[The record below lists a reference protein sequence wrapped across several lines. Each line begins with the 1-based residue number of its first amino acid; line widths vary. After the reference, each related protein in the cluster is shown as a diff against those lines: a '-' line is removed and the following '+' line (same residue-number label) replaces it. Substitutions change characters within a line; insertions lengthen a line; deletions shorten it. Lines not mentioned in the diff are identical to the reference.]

1 MYAVGHFA
9 LGYLTGKLSSTALRV
24 KINIPLL
31 FLVSVLPDVDLLIPG
46 LEHRGPLHSL
56 VVCCMFVIPFMILY
70 KQKVIPYFVALLQH
84 SLIGDYVTGGSQLLW
99 PFSQSLYGIDTMVE
113 GLPNIAVEWLVFVVA
128 IFVMFKSKDLMMLF
142 SSDRSNLVLF
152 VPFVTVLLPTVAT
165 FPLYVPWAL
174 LVPHLVFV
182 VIFTYSVYMTLKSV
196 IRKSGVSF

>member
-31 FLVSVLPDVDLLIPG
+31 FLASVLPDVDFLIPG

-56 VVCCMFVIPFMILY
+56 VVGCMFVIPFVIVY

-99 PFSQSLYGIDTMVE
+99 PFSQSLYGIDTMVK

-128 IFVMFKSKDLMMLF
+128 IFVMFKSKDMMMLF
-142 SSDRSNLVLF
+142 SSDLSNLVLF

-165 FPLYVPWAL
+165 FPLYFPWAL

-182 VIFTYSVYMTLKSV
+182 VIFTYSVYMTLKSA
-196 IRKSGVSF
+196 IRKNGVSF